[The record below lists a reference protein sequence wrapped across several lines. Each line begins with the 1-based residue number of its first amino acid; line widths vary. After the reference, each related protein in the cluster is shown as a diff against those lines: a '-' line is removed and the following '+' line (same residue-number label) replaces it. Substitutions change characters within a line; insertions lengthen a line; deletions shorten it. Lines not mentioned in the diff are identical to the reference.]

1 MKQTDS
7 NLKEIM
13 LTCASFVE
21 EVYVET
27 RKGVPQTHYIVE
39 ITEDKQFWNWETN
52 QIENVPD
59 WSVGYWRTDCADDNT
74 YYSYG
79 YRIKNDY
86 WVKVERKEIFTYEYE
101 VV

>member
-7 NLKEIM
+7 NLREIM
-13 LTCASFVE
+13 LTCADFVE

-27 RKGVPQTHYIVE
+27 RKGVPQTFYVVKIN
-39 ITEDKQFWNWETN
+39 EDKQFWNWETN
-52 QIENVPD
+52 QIELVPV
-59 WSVGYWRTDCADDNT
+59 WVVGYWRTDCADDNT
-74 YYSYG
+74 YYSYD

-86 WVKVERKEIFTYEYE
+86 WVKVERKEIVTYEYE